1 MIEAF
6 KIGGYYGDDFV
17 EIIENNKL
25 NEKLIR
31 IHLIL
36 LFNVIFILR
45 CFIFFDAKLLPWYF
59 IHIASRAFDLNVHLY
74 QIKLSKHYIYIGYTQ
89 LDDVET

>member
-36 LFNVIFILR
+36 LFNVRSIFR
-45 CFIFFDAKLLPWYF
+45 CFIIFDAKLLPWSF
-59 IHIASRAFDLNVHLY
+59 IYIASPAFDLNVRLY
-74 QIKLSKHYIYIGYTQ
+74 QIKLSTLFIYIGYTQ